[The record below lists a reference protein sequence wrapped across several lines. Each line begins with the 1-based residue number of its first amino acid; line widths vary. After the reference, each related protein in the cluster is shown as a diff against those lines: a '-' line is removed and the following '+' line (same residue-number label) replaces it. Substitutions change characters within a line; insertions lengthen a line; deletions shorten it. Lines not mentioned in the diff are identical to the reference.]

1 MIGHVEAAGGVGVPL
16 AAATMAAPLT
26 VATARASREGLTSPE
41 LSPGQ
46 GTFASAPV
54 RRSASAEPL
63 QRKSRRGGGKE
74 AGAGKRSSIVDK
86 SRGTHSASVQ
96 EQDVTGVEPRA
107 GYLRKESRRGRW
119 QARWFEVINA
129 YLTYKRR
136 RGSRHVLAIVDVRR
150 ATHICVLTRRGSASG
165 HKFAIQVTSIGEL
178 MVMQEECFFL
188 RAASAEDAAA
198 WVANLNARKRYY
210 QVLEQAPA
218 PAAGP
223 QLRAPGAGAGEQEQG
238 GAGSDDEGFVT
249 GDDGSDV
256 LEEEQEEE
264 EEGEEDGGRGARALP
279 VLEAQVSFESVD
291 CAGSVGSKSSA
302 STDSPMSSSEGSRPV
317 SPRHRFGSAAAA
329 RIALLPAPT
338 MQTSM
343 WSEPDVRAHLKVRSQ
358 SYATDGTKQS
368 ADEPCFR
375 LLAVDYFETDGRCDH
390 ICARKINRVA
400 RALARESGNMPFL
413 YVLNFQVPGPPNF
426 SWVVYFSAT
435 DRMMRALYGEQE
447 WSAQY
452 SDGHDAFAEPL
463 PDGFAA
469 LARKFFLGEDDSFR
483 DARFKLIPRITEGPF
498 IVRRGVGSK
507 PALIGK
513 KLKQRYYRHR
523 NYLELDIDIG
533 DSVIAWQV
541 TKMSIGYAK
550 LLTIDLAFVIEG
562 VEKDELPEQLC
573 GCFRA
578 IQPDL
583 VNNVPHVDAVTPDD
597 VLPAEL

>member
-1 MIGHVEAAGGVGVPL
+1 MARWWAEEESEGREEM
-16 AAATMAAPLT
+16 AAAQA
-26 VATARASREGLTSPE
+26 VASARAAREGLTSPE

-46 GTFASAPV
+46 GSSAGAGAPS
-54 RRSASAEPL
+54 RRSASAEPAR
-63 QRKSRRGGGKE
+63 RKSRRGKD
-74 AGAGKRSSIVDK
+74 AGASKRASIVDK

-119 QARWFEVINA
+119 QARWFEVNNA

-136 RGSRHVLAIVDVRR
+136 RGSQRVLAIVDVRR

-165 HKFAIQVTSIGEL
+165 HKFAIQVTSMSEL
-178 MVMQEECFFL
+178 MVMQDDCFFL

-198 WVANLNARKRYY
+198 WVANLNARKRYF
-210 QVLEQAPA
+210 QALEQVPA
-218 PAAGP
+218 LAGGP
-223 QLRAPGAGAGEQEQG
+223 QLRAPGSAGAGASEQEQF

-249 GDDGSDV
+249 GDDGDDL
-256 LEEEQEEE
+256 LEDEDEEE
-264 EEGEEDGGRGARALP
+264 EDEGEGGGARVRPGLTA
-279 VLEAQVSFESVD
+279 EQSIDSIDSV
-291 CAGSVGSKSSA
+291 GSVGSKSSA
-302 STDSPMSSSEGSRPV
+302 STDSPTSSDCSRPV

-390 ICARKINRVA
+390 ICSRKNNRVA
-400 RALARESGNMPFL
+400 RALAREGGNMPFL
-413 YVLNFQVPGPPNF
+413 YVLNFQVPGPASY

-435 DRMMRALYGEQE
+435 DRMMRALYGDQE

-452 SDGHDAFAEPL
+452 SDGRDAFAEPL
-463 PDGFAA
+463 PDGFAS
-469 LARKFFLGEDDSFR
+469 LARRFFLGGDDSFR

-513 KLKQRYYRHR
+513 KLKQRYFRNR

-562 VEKDELPEQLC
+562 VEEGELPEQLC

-597 VLPAEL
+597 ALPAEI